1 MTRTLLVAT
10 QQAVRSITLILLPLA
25 FVSLVTWATAGSSTG
40 NTADPLRAAIWFFLV
55 AHHIPLDLSLS
66 NNALSGNLTFFPI
79 GALLIPFFAIRS
91 AYKRIVANSD
101 THTFIERRSYVISL
115 AFSYALIGT
124 AISSFALGTS
134 VKTPLY
140 IVFVFLL
147 AVAAISGFISS
158 NLLPEHGLQFP
169 WQRGL
174 RVAWISLI
182 ALIGCGGLVF
192 TLSLMW
198 HFSTVLDLTRVIA
211 PGFFGGLAF
220 LGVQILYL
228 PNFAISALSYIAGS
242 GVVIG
247 QGSWLNPF
255 VHRIDEIPAIPLLGG
270 LPVYSYP
277 ISSVLA
283 AILVLIGFFAAQ
295 YGVATYSDVTEQKR
309 FLISTFIFLFVF
321 TFAAARASSGELL
334 SANLSA
340 VGPHWWL
347 MPIFVTLE
355 FAVGVLIFIAIPR
368 LKKWFKEARNAKQ
381 ENI

>member
-124 AISSFALGTS
+124 AVSSFALGTS